1 MKSES
6 RFIAT
11 CLLLTAAFPCAWL
24 HAQQEQGSSPE
35 REFRSSARQVLG
47 TESNRTASVR
57 IGDLDGDGDL
67 DVVAANGRHWPQQ
80 NFLFF
85 NQGNARFNVMAP
97 LGADRRTTYACE
109 LADLDGDGDLDI
121 VTGND
126 MALGKIFL
134 NDGAGKFTEHSE
146 YGTISSV
153 RSLTLAD
160 IDNDNDIDILAT
172 SRGRPNQ
179 IYLNDGAANF
189 SDGPQFGN
197 RRDSTIAVAV
207 ADLNGDGNQD
217 LILANRDRQPN
228 EVRLGSENLD
238 FSSPPIPFGD
248 PTNNSRAV
256 AIVDL
261 DGDGNL
267 DWAVGNIGAPN
278 QIFLGDGDGKVKS
291 SIEFGQPDGRTYSL
305 AIADLNNDGRLDLVT
320 GNNRQQNF
328 AYFNDGSSD
337 EQAVSF
343 RPVPFGDAES
353 TTYGLSVGK
362 LTGSGFADIVVAN
375 SDENNRVLLNRP
387 ATDK

>member
-1 MKSES
+1 M
-6 RFIAT
+6 
-11 CLLLTAAFPCAWL
+11 
-24 HAQQEQGSSPE
+24 
-35 REFRSSARQVLG
+35 
-47 TESNRTASVR
+47 
-57 IGDLDGDGDL
+57 
-67 DVVAANGRHWPQQ
+67 
-80 NFLFF
+80 
-85 NQGNARFNVMAP
+85 
-97 LGADRRTTYACE
+97 
-109 LADLDGDGDLDI
+109 
-121 VTGND
+121 
-126 MALGKIFL
+126 
-134 NDGAGKFTEHSE
+134 
-146 YGTISSV
+146 

-305 AIADLNNDGRLDLVT
+305 AIADLNNDGRLDLVA
-320 GNNRQQNF
+320 GNNQQQNF
-328 AYFNDGSSD
+328 AYFNEGTSD

-343 RPVPFGDAES
+343 RPVPFGDAAS
-353 TTYGLSVGK
+353 PTYGLSVGK